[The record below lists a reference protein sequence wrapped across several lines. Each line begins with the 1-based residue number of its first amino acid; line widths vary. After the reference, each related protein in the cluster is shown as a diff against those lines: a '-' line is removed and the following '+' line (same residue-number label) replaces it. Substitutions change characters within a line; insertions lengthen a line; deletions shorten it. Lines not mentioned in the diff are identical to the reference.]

1 MAMQL
6 DRLRSFC
13 CLKWWALFLGTLL
26 SQCLLSFDLH
36 AAEINF
42 SGYAKSYNSW
52 QERID
57 LPLLQTDTSL
67 QSQNSLR
74 LTLEG
79 FGKTAG
85 VDSVWQLHYEVSPII
100 TSVSSNL
107 SDSTFSASSDA
118 YRLTDLR
125 STVGAETSKRRIQ
138 QNLDRFNLQ
147 LNFAA
152 GDLTVGRQAIA
163 FGAAR
168 FINPT
173 DVFLPFD
180 VRTYNTEYR
189 TGIDAIRFQK
199 PFGQLGEIDFG
210 LILGPDGKATSSA
223 AFGQVKTNIE
233 GSDVHVTVMR
243 FAEQNLIGLGLQT
256 ALWDFGAW
264 FETASVSGA
273 KDYWRVSLGLDYA
286 FTESTLAMV
295 EYHYNGAGTD
305 EVASYLTQTNQIPY
319 TQGGVFLL
327 GENYIIP
334 AISIQLSPLLSAGL
348 QGVFNLDDNSTYLS
362 ASLNYN
368 VKEDLY
374 IGFGYYHFRGE
385 KLSLTNAGMP
395 LLNSEYGSNP
405 DNLFVSLSYYF

>member
-1 MAMQL
+1 LAH
-6 DRLRSFC
+6 S
-13 CLKWWALFLGTLL
+13 
-26 SQCLLSFDLH
+26 SHNVLLSFHLH

-100 TSVSSNL
+100 SSVSSNL

-152 GDLTVGRQAIA
+152 GDLTIGRQAIA

-189 TGIDAIRFQK
+189 TGIDAVRFQK
-199 PFGQLGEIDFG
+199 PLGQLGEIDFG
-210 LILGPDGKATSSA
+210 LILGPDGEAASSA
-223 AFGQVKTNIE
+223 AFGQIKTNLE
-233 GSDVHVTVMR
+233 GSDLHATVIR
-243 FAEQNLIGLGLQT
+243 FAEQNLIGVGLQT
-256 ALWDFGAW
+256 ALWDFGTWVEA
-264 FETASVSGA
+264 ASVTGIR
-273 KDYWRVSLGLDYA
+273 DYWRVSLGLDYS
-286 FTESTLAMV
+286 FNESTFASV
-295 EYHYNGAGTD
+295 EYHYNGAGSD
-305 EVASYLTQTNQIPY
+305 DVATYLTQINQIPY
-319 TQGGVFLL
+319 SQGGVFFL

-334 AISIQLSPLLSAGL
+334 ALSIQLSPLTTVGI
-348 QGVFNLDDNSTYLS
+348 QGVFNLDDHSTYLS

-374 IGFGYYHFRGE
+374 IGLGYYHFSGK
-385 KLSLTNAGMP
+385 KLSLTTTGSP
-395 LLNSEYGSNP
+395 VLNSEYGSTP
-405 DNLFVSLSYYF
+405 ITYLSVSATIFDGIKV

>member
-1 MAMQL
+1 MQL
-6 DRLRSFC
+6 DRHHSFSR
-13 CLKWWALFLGTLL
+13 LKCSTLL
-26 SQCLLSFDLH
+26 LASLLSPCLISFQLY

-42 SGYAKSYNSW
+42 SGYAKSYNIW

-57 LPLLQTDTSL
+57 VPLLQTDAAL

-79 FGKTAG
+79 FGQTAG

-100 TSVSSNL
+100 SSVSSAVNNNTL
-107 SDSTFSASSDA
+107 SASSDA

-125 STVGAETSKRRIQ
+125 STIGAESSKRRIQ

-152 GDLTVGRQAIA
+152 GDLTIGRQAIS

-189 TGIDAIRFQK
+189 TGIDAVRFQR

-210 LILGPDGKATSSA
+210 LILGPDGKASSSA
-223 AFGQVKTNIE
+223 AFGQIKTNLS
-233 GSDVHVTVMR
+233 GSDVHATFIR
-243 FAEQNLIGLGLQT
+243 FADQNLIGFGVQT

-264 FETASVSGA
+264 AEAARVTGIQ
-273 KDYWRVSLGLDYA
+273 DYWRISLGLDYA
-286 FTESTLAMV
+286 FTESTLATV

-305 EVASYLTQTNQIPY
+305 DVASYLTQTSQLPY

-327 GENYIIP
+327 SEHYIIP
-334 AISIQLSPLLSAGL
+334 AISMQLSPLVTAGL

-362 ASLNYN
+362 ASLSYN
-368 VKEDLY
+368 VTEDLY
-374 IGFGYYHFRGE
+374 IGFGYYHFSGKE
-385 KLSLTNAGMP
+385 LSLTTTGMP

-405 DNLFVSLSYYF
+405 DNLFVSISYYF